1 MKQFLKKRW
10 HGIPVGIVSGVLAL
24 VLVAGGAFA
33 AYSFTKVQ
41 VEVVVEEAIVL
52 GYNWCGY
59 SWAEGDGDDLAP
71 YMVGGAVV
79 PEIMLEEGTGGY
91 DLDVTIQKGDG
102 VDASEFC
109 PGETLIIPLNLR
121 NKSDGSLTLDI
132 TNGGTTALDIAF
144 KVNSGGWADS
154 VNLAMAGHLGAFG
167 SDVDCDGVQDAGSTC
182 LYIKVH
188 APGDCPPGSQTFSLD
203 FSRS

>member
-33 AYSFTKVQ
+33 AYNFAKVQ
-41 VEVVVEEAIVL
+41 VEVTVEEAIVL
-52 GYNWCGY
+52 GYNWCG
-59 SWAEGDGDDLAP
+59 GVGGDDLAP
-71 YMVGGAVV
+71 YMVGGTVL
-79 PEIMLEEGTGGY
+79 PKITLGQGTGGY
-91 DLDVTIQKGDG
+91 DLDVTIQADEG

-121 NKSDGSLTLDI
+121 NKSDGALTINVTHGTTTLDVGFDLD
-132 TNGGTTALDIAF
+132 TTGTWNDSMDIAM
-144 KVNSGGWADS
+144 
-154 VNLAMAGHLGAFG
+154 LGHQGTFG
-167 SDVDCDGVQDAGSTC
+167 SDMDCNGDQDSGATV

-188 APGDCPPGSQTFSLD
+188 APGDCAPGTQTFRLD

>member
-1 MKQFLKKRW
+1 MKRFLKKKW
-10 HGIPVGIVSGVLAL
+10 HRIPVGIVAVLMAL
-24 VLVAGGAFA
+24 VLIAGSAFA
-33 AYSFTKVQ
+33 AYSFAKVQ
-41 VEVVVEEAIVL
+41 VEVTVEEAIVL

-59 SWAEGDGDDLAP
+59 SWAELGGDDLAP
-71 YMVGGAVV
+71 YMVPDGVL
-79 PEIMLEEGTGGY
+79 PEITLGTGTGGY
-91 DLDVTIQKGDG
+91 DLDVTIQEDVD

-121 NKSDGSLTLDI
+121 NRSDGSITVDVTKSGGANLDI
-132 TNGGTTALDIAF
+132 KF
-144 KVNSGGWADS
+144 KINTGGWADS
-154 VNLAMAGHLGAFG
+154 VNLAMAGHQGTFG
-167 SDVDCDGVQDAGSTC
+167 SDMNCDGVQDGGSTC

>member
-33 AYSFTKVQ
+33 AYNFAKVQ
-41 VEVVVEEAIVL
+41 VQVTVEEAIVL
-52 GYNWCGY
+52 GYNWCD
-59 SWAEGDGDDLAP
+59 GDGGDDLAP
-71 YMVGGAVV
+71 YMVGGTVL
-79 PEIMLEEGTGGY
+79 PEIKLAPGTSGY
-91 DLDVTIQKGDG
+91 DLDVTIQADEGPPY

-121 NKSDGSLTLDI
+121 NKSDGSLTLNI
-132 TNGGTTALDIAF
+132 TKGGTTALDIAF
-144 KVNSGGWADS
+144 KVNTGGWADS
-154 VNLAMAGHLGAFG
+154 VNLPMAGHQGTFG
-167 SDVDCDGVQDAGSTC
+167 SDMNCDGTQDTGATV

-188 APGDCPPGSQTFSLD
+188 APGDCPPGSQTFRLD